1 MKCWEPIE
9 PALDSS
15 SKSNERRRK
24 RRTKQDQMVARS
36 LNIITVINGIVQVE
50 EDIERQGTIFN
61 RNAAFSN
68 LINNLKKKNSPNS
81 DVQTLIKNKLTVR
94 AKEY

>member
-68 LINNLKKKNSPNS
+68 LINNLKKK
-81 DVQTLIKNKLTVR
+81 
-94 AKEY
+94 E